1 MLSHGGAI
9 SYGHVMHE
17 GFSLGFARR
26 LSALAAAV
34 LLCGAA
40 APVPDAGQP
49 RYDAEGRMIFPAD
62 YREWVFLSSGLNM
75 SYSAAPAMAGADM
88 FGNTFVPAGAYRTF
102 LATGA
107 WPDKTVII
115 LENRGGTSQGSIN
128 KHGQFQT
135 TEYMG
140 AEAHVKD
147 LARFKGGWGFFSF
160 DEDGKPARE
169 IPHQQA
175 CYSCH
180 EQHAAA
186 DTTFVQFYP
195 TLLPIATARGTL
207 SKAYLAETGA
217 PAPAH

>member
-1 MLSHGGAI
+1 MTKTK
-9 SYGHVMHE
+9 
-17 GFSLGFARR
+17 R
-26 LSALAAAV
+26 LASASSLAAAV
-34 LLCGAA
+34 AAALLCGAA
-40 APVPDAGQP
+40 TPGPQSGEP
-49 RYDAEGRMIFPAD
+49 RYEADGRMVFPAD

-88 FGNTFVPAGAYRTF
+88 FGNTFVPAAAYKAF
-102 LATGA
+102 LATGV

-128 KHGQFQT
+128 KRGQFQT

-147 LARFKGGWGFFSF
+147 TARFKGGWGFFGF
-160 DEDGKPARE
+160 DTDGKPARE
-169 IPHQQA
+169 IPHQAA

-195 TLLPIATARGTL
+195 TLLPVAKTRGTL
-207 SKAYLAETGA
+207 SKAYLAET
-217 PAPAH
+217 PIVR